1 MWFFFFFRIT
11 FSRLQ
16 PKSPALFRTRR
27 VSFLPSQLVGLQAGP
42 TRLERHGRIK
52 CCAQPLTLAP
62 GAAASS
68 AAAAAA
74 AAETRNQ
81 GVIPETG
88 PQEAAS

>member
-1 MWFFFFFRIT
+1 M
-11 FSRLQ
+11 
-16 PKSPALFRTRR
+16 
-27 VSFLPSQLVGLQAGP
+27 
-42 TRLERHGRIK
+42 RLERHGRIK